1 MQAYERNFTIDQFV
15 QQWVCQSHAQIG
27 SDQLFIAP
35 QRSSI
40 LLSANRPEKV
50 VRPAGGNRM
59 DFFDLQQ
66 IPWWETLRAKRAD
79 ARTQRDLWYR
89 PYMNLQH
96 TPHETAKILR
106 PNEFYFR
113 EKAMYSKH
121 RASIEHFQLR
131 NLMSVPA
138 YNTVHFASEWRLYSW
153 VPAYDDLTC
162 LMDLSRP
169 TTWENSVFHSPVK
182 ISTMKTA
189 HGVSIVGG
197 FAGEYAIRAE
207 GDNTP
212 TTLIPGTTSP
222 ASTPSIH
229 GFVTRDPNGITNHI
243 DIIPHRTSR
252 NPMGIFASND
262 NHLRTLDIE
271 TDTFMSDYDLSRAV
285 NCTSTSPDGRLR
297 VVVGDSPD
305 ALVIEADTGR
315 PVQPLRG
322 HRDFGF
328 ACAWSPDMLHVAT
341 GNQDK
346 TTIIWDARMWKP
358 ITMLSSDISGYRS
371 LHYSPV
377 GGGPRTLLMTE
388 PADRIAIVD
397 AQTYTSRQVHDF
409 FGEIAGADFS
419 PDGDEIWVANSD
431 DVYGGFMEFE
441 RRVWGKRAEAG
452 EREGELGDDGRCVVG
467 SARERGMRFLG
478 GLSWEEYE
486 MLLL

>member
-1 MQAYERNFTIDQFV
+1 
-15 QQWVCQSHAQIG
+15 
-27 SDQLFIAP
+27 
-35 QRSSI
+35 
-40 LLSANRPEKV
+40 
-50 VRPAGGNRM
+50 M

-79 ARTQRDLWYR
+79 ARMQRDLWYR
-89 PYMNLQH
+89 PYSNVQH
-96 TPHETAKILR
+96 TPHEMAKRIR
-106 PNEFYFR
+106 RQEFYFR
-113 EKAMYSKH
+113 EKAMYTKH

-138 YNTVHFASEWRLYSW
+138 YNTVHFANEWRLYSW

-169 TTWENSVFHSPVK
+169 TTWENGVFNGPVK

-189 HGVSIVGG
+189 HGVSIMGG

-207 GDNTP
+207 GDTTTP
-212 TTLIPGTTSP
+212 TTIISGTTIP
-222 ASTPSIH
+222 ASTPSAH
-229 GFVTRDPNGITNHI
+229 GYVTRDPNGITNQI
-243 DIIPHRTSR
+243 DIIPHRTNR
-252 NPMGIFASND
+252 TPMGIFASND

-271 TDTFMSDYDLSRAV
+271 TDTFVSDYDLSRAV

-305 ALVIEADTGR
+305 ALIIEADTGR

-358 ITMLSSDISGYRS
+358 LTMLHADISGYRS
-371 LHYSPV
+371 LHFSPV

-388 PADRIAIVD
+388 PADRITIVN
-397 AQTYTSRQVHDF
+397 AQTYDSRQVHDF
-409 FGEIAGADFS
+409 FGEVAGADFS
-419 PDGDEIWVANSD
+419 PDGGSIWAANSD
-431 DVYGGFMEFE
+431 DMFGGFMEFE
-441 RRVWGKRAEAG
+441 RRTWGQRFGPGGLPNEWVWE
-452 EREGELGDDGRCVVG
+452 EELGEDERCSVG
-467 SARERGMRFLG
+467 SGRERQMRFLK
-478 GLSWEEYE
+478 GLSEEEYE
-486 MLLL
+486 GLLL